1 MAGVARRVIGL
12 VNEVEIKEGGGIQ
25 MPPPFLI
32 FTFGF
37 RISLCEI
44 AAHLSGARN
53 DKRKIVVCE
62 NRDTKM

>member
-1 MAGVARRVIGL
+1 
-12 VNEVEIKEGGGIQ
+12 
-25 MPPPFLI
+25 MPPLFWSSHSD
-32 FTFGF
+32 FGF
-37 RISLCEI
+37 MISLCEI